1 MAGRIRDEDI
11 ALVRERSAV
20 EDVIGERVAL
30 RSAGGGN
37 LKGLCP
43 FHDEKSPSFNVTPAR
58 GLWHCL
64 AGETRVLTWTGPR
77 PIRELAGG
85 VHRILNRQGHW
96 VEAPFR
102 SYGVQRLLR
111 ITVGRNGQTKEL
123 YATDEHRWFAKS
135 GGGERHREV
144 VTKDLRPGHR
154 LQATFPRSGVK
165 VTTPSPFGIAHGFT
179 FGDGSLNGT
188 GSMAQLDPVK
198 DAQLLKWF
206 PNSRTTER
214 PDRIL
219 VHHLPRFFKDLPP
232 VGESV
237 PYLYGW
243 LAGYVA
249 ADGHVAKDGTVM
261 LHCADRAVLD
271 AVRTICTRLGIGTYG
286 ITEQWREG
294 FPGREQSPIYRIHF
308 VNDDLT
314 EDFFLLDEARNRFAS
329 STKKFARTAWTVRSV
344 ERTDRVEEVFCAEV
358 AEGHAF
364 VLEDNIL
371 TGNCF
376 GCGLG
381 GDVIAFVQRTD
392 GLSFAEAVE
401 RLADRGGVRLR
412 YEQGGAAPSRPQG
425 QRSRLVEANR
435 LAAAFYTGQ
444 LLHGPE
450 AAPARDF
457 LTARGFDLAESTE
470 RFGCGYAPAGWDV
483 LTAHLLDRGF
493 SQAELVTAGLSR
505 QSSRGSLIDRFHRR
519 LLWPI
524 RDISADVVGF
534 GARRLHDDDPIE
546 AKYLNTPETPLYH
559 KSQVLYGADIAK
571 KEIARRRQAVV
582 VEGYTDVMACHLAGV
597 PTAVATCGTAFG
609 PEHIGV
615 LRRLLLDS
623 DEFAGEMVFVF
634 DGDEAGQRAA
644 LRAFTEDQRF
654 VMQTFVAVEESGL
667 DPCDLRLAK
676 GDTAVRDLVARRQPA
691 VAFALRAQLR
701 EFDLDTAEGRVRA
714 LEKTAP
720 TVARIKDRALR
731 PEYARRLAGE
741 LGMEVEPVLARVME
755 LAGEAA
761 PRGGRRPVAR
771 PAADDPAV
779 AVEREVLKLAV
790 QVPQLAGPV
799 FDALDEASFTEPTY
813 AAIRRALAAA
823 GGVATARSGPAWVER
838 ISEYCADLVAKSTL
852 TELAV
857 ERLRTNGEP
866 DERYVASQLARLR
879 ELGVSRQIKVLRSKL
894 QRVNPIEEPDEHVR
908 LFGELV
914 ALEQFNRGLREQA
927 LGAQ

>member
-1 MAGRIRDEDI
+1 VNTAGIPLTYDRAVAGRIRDEDI

-58 GLWHCL
+58 GLWHC
-64 AGETRVLTWTGPR
+64 
-77 PIRELAGG
+77 
-85 VHRILNRQGHW
+85 
-96 VEAPFR
+96 
-102 SYGVQRLLR
+102 
-111 ITVGRNGQTKEL
+111 
-123 YATDEHRWFAKS
+123 
-135 GGGERHREV
+135 
-144 VTKDLRPGHR
+144 
-154 LQATFPRSGVK
+154 
-165 VTTPSPFGIAHGFT
+165 
-179 FGDGSLNGT
+179 
-188 GSMAQLDPVK
+188 
-198 DAQLLKWF
+198 
-206 PNSRTTER
+206 
-214 PDRIL
+214 
-219 VHHLPRFFKDLPP
+219 
-232 VGESV
+232 
-237 PYLYGW
+237 
-243 LAGYVA
+243 
-249 ADGHVAKDGTVM
+249 
-261 LHCADRAVLD
+261 
-271 AVRTICTRLGIGTYG
+271 
-286 ITEQWREG
+286 
-294 FPGREQSPIYRIHF
+294 
-308 VNDDLT
+308 
-314 EDFFLLDEARNRFAS
+314 
-329 STKKFARTAWTVRSV
+329 
-344 ERTDRVEEVFCAEV
+344 
-358 AEGHAF
+358 
-364 VLEDNIL
+364 
-371 TGNCF
+371 F

-401 RLADRGGVRLR
+401 RLADRAGIRLR

-425 QRSRLVEANR
+425 QRTRLTEANR
-435 LAAAFYTGQ
+435 LAAAFYAEQ
-444 LLHGPE
+444 LRGNPE
-450 AAPARDF
+450 ARTARDF
-457 LTARGFDLAESTE
+457 LTARGFDATAAETY
-470 RFGCGYAPAGWDV
+470 GCGYAPAGWDA
-483 LTAHLLDRGF
+483 LTGHLLDRGF

-609 PEHIGV
+609 TEHIGV

-654 VMQTFVAVEESGL
+654 VMSTFVAVEESGM
-667 DPCDLRLAK
+667 DPCELRLAK

-701 EFDLDTAEGRVRA
+701 EFDLDSLEGRVRA
-714 LEKTAP
+714 LDKAAP

-731 PEYARRLAGE
+731 PEYARRLAGQ
-741 LGMEVEPVLARVME
+741 LGMEVEPVLARVLE
-755 LAGEAA
+755 LAGENQQPSRRRPA
-761 PRGGRRPVAR
+761 PRQ
-771 PAADDPAV
+771 DDPAV

-799 FDALDEASFTEPTY
+799 FDALDETSFTEPTY
-813 AAIRRALAAA
+813 AAIRTALAAA
-823 GGVATARSGPAWVER
+823 GGISAAVSGPAWVER
-838 ISEYCADLVAKSTL
+838 IGEYCPDLVARATL

-857 ERLRTNGEP
+857 ERPHTNGQP
-866 DERYVASQLARLR
+866 DEKYVASQLARLR
-879 ELGVSRQIKVLRSKL
+879 ELGVSRQIKALRSRL
-894 QRVNPIEEPDEHVR
+894 QRVNPLEQPDEHVR

-927 LGAQ
+927 MGAQ

>member
-1 MAGRIRDEDI
+1 VAGRIRDEDI
-11 ALVRERSAV
+11 ALVRERSPV
-20 EDVIGERVAL
+20 EEVIGERVAL

-58 GLWHCL
+58 GLFH
-64 AGETRVLTWTGPR
+64 
-77 PIRELAGG
+77 
-85 VHRILNRQGHW
+85 
-96 VEAPFR
+96 
-102 SYGVQRLLR
+102 
-111 ITVGRNGQTKEL
+111 
-123 YATDEHRWFAKS
+123 
-135 GGGERHREV
+135 
-144 VTKDLRPGHR
+144 
-154 LQATFPRSGVK
+154 
-165 VTTPSPFGIAHGFT
+165 
-179 FGDGSLNGT
+179 
-188 GSMAQLDPVK
+188 
-198 DAQLLKWF
+198 
-206 PNSRTTER
+206 
-214 PDRIL
+214 
-219 VHHLPRFFKDLPP
+219 
-232 VGESV
+232 
-237 PYLYGW
+237 
-243 LAGYVA
+243 
-249 ADGHVAKDGTVM
+249 
-261 LHCADRAVLD
+261 
-271 AVRTICTRLGIGTYG
+271 
-286 ITEQWREG
+286 
-294 FPGREQSPIYRIHF
+294 
-308 VNDDLT
+308 
-314 EDFFLLDEARNRFAS
+314 
-329 STKKFARTAWTVRSV
+329 
-344 ERTDRVEEVFCAEV
+344 
-358 AEGHAF
+358 
-364 VLEDNIL
+364 
-371 TGNCF
+371 CF
-376 GCGLG
+376 GCGVG

-401 RLADRGGVRLR
+401 RLADRAGIQLR

-425 QRSRLVEANR
+425 QRTRLVEANR
-435 LAAAFYTGQ
+435 LAAAFYAGQ
-444 LLHGPE
+444 LASSAE
-450 AAPARDF
+450 AQIGRDF
-457 LTARGFDLAESTE
+457 LRARGFDAAAAEVY
-470 RFGCGYAPAGWDV
+470 GCGYAPAGWDA

-582 VEGYTDVMACHLAGV
+582 VEGYTDVMACHLSGV

-609 PEHIGV
+609 AEHIGV

-654 VMQTFVAVEESGL
+654 VMQTFVAVEPSGL

-701 EFDLDTAEGRVRA
+701 EFDLDSAEGRVRA
-714 LEKTAP
+714 LERTAP

-761 PRGGRRPVAR
+761 PRGGRRPPAR
-771 PAADDPAV
+771 PAGDDPAV

-799 FDALDEASFTEPTY
+799 FDALDETSFTEPTY
-813 AAIRRALAAA
+813 ATIRRALAAA
-823 GGVATARSGPAWVER
+823 GGVASARSGPEWVER
-838 ISEYCADLVAKSTL
+838 ISEYCPDLVAKSAL

-857 ERLRTNGEP
+857 ERPRTSGEP

-879 ELGVSRQIKVLRSKL
+879 ELGVSRQIKALRSKL

-927 LGAQ
+927 MGAQ

>member
-1 MAGRIRDEDI
+1 VAGRIRDEDI

-20 EDVIGERVAL
+20 EDVIGERVGL
-30 RSAGGGN
+30 RNAGGGN

-58 GLWHCL
+58 GLWH
-64 AGETRVLTWTGPR
+64 
-77 PIRELAGG
+77 
-85 VHRILNRQGHW
+85 
-96 VEAPFR
+96 
-102 SYGVQRLLR
+102 
-111 ITVGRNGQTKEL
+111 
-123 YATDEHRWFAKS
+123 
-135 GGGERHREV
+135 
-144 VTKDLRPGHR
+144 
-154 LQATFPRSGVK
+154 
-165 VTTPSPFGIAHGFT
+165 
-179 FGDGSLNGT
+179 
-188 GSMAQLDPVK
+188 
-198 DAQLLKWF
+198 
-206 PNSRTTER
+206 
-214 PDRIL
+214 
-219 VHHLPRFFKDLPP
+219 
-232 VGESV
+232 
-237 PYLYGW
+237 
-243 LAGYVA
+243 
-249 ADGHVAKDGTVM
+249 
-261 LHCADRAVLD
+261 
-271 AVRTICTRLGIGTYG
+271 
-286 ITEQWREG
+286 
-294 FPGREQSPIYRIHF
+294 
-308 VNDDLT
+308 
-314 EDFFLLDEARNRFAS
+314 
-329 STKKFARTAWTVRSV
+329 
-344 ERTDRVEEVFCAEV
+344 
-358 AEGHAF
+358 
-364 VLEDNIL
+364 
-371 TGNCF
+371 CF

-401 RLADRGGVRLR
+401 RLADRSGVRLR
-412 YEQGGAAPSRPQG
+412 YEQGGSAPSRPQG
-425 QRSRLVEANR
+425 QRTRLVEANR
-435 LAAAFYTGQ
+435 EAAAFYAAQ
-444 LLHGPE
+444 LSTPE
-450 AAPARDF
+450 AQVARDF
-457 LTARGFDLAESTE
+457 LTARGFSLDQAATY
-470 RFGCGYAPAGWDV
+470 GCGYAPAGWDA

-609 PEHIGV
+609 NEHIGV

-654 VMQTFVAVEESGL
+654 VMQTFVAVEESGM
-667 DPCDLRLAK
+667 DPCELRIAK
-676 GDTAVRDLVARRQPA
+676 GETAVRDLVARRQPA
-691 VAFALRAQLR
+691 VAFALRSQLR

-714 LEKTAP
+714 LDKAAP

-755 LAGEAA
+755 LAGESQQ
-761 PRGGRRPVAR
+761 PRGGRRPPPR
-771 PAADDPAV
+771 PSRDDPAV

-790 QVPQLAGPV
+790 QVPQLAGPL
-799 FDALDEASFTEPTY
+799 FDALDETSFTEPTY
-813 AAIRRALAAA
+813 QAIRAALAAA
-823 GGVATARSGPAWVER
+823 GGVSAARSGPAWIDKVG
-838 ISEYCADLVAKSTL
+838 EYCPDLVARSTL

-857 ERLRTNGEP
+857 ERPRTNGQP
-866 DERYVASQLARLR
+866 DEKYVASQLSRLR
-879 ELGVSRQIKVLRSKL
+879 ELGVSRQIKALRSRL
-894 QRVNPIEEPDEHVR
+894 QRVNPIEQPDEHVK